1 MDENTK
7 PQTESTTTLPPK
19 PDLSEN
25 LVTALRG
32 LVDPEIGLDVI
43 ALGLIRAA
51 REQADPVEVDM
62 MLTTPF
68 CPYGGWMIQQVKE
81 ISERVY
87 EKPVKVNVLSDL
99 WDPNYMEDPGL
110 LSGW

>member
-1 MDENTK
+1 MDENSQ
-7 PQTESTTTLPPK
+7 PQTESTTTLLPK
-19 PDLSEN
+19 PDLPEN
-25 LVTALRG
+25 LVTAMRA

-51 REQADPVEVDM
+51 RAQADPVEVDM

-68 CPYGGWMIQQVKE
+68 CPYGGWMIQQVKD
-81 ISERVY
+81 ISEKVY

>member
-1 MDENTK
+1 MDEQNQ
-7 PQTESTTTLPPK
+7 PQTDSTTTLLPK
-19 PDLSEN
+19 PELPEH
-25 LVTALRG
+25 LVTEMRAL
-32 LVDPEIGLDVI
+32 LDPEIGLDVI

-51 REQADPVEVDM
+51 RENAEPVEVDM

-81 ISERVY
+81 ISERVFA
-87 EKPVKVNVLSDL
+87 KPVKVNVLSDL

-110 LSGW
+110 LTGW

>member
-1 MDENTK
+1 MDENINPRSDT
-7 PQTESTTTLPPK
+7 TSTIPK
-19 PDLSEN
+19 PELPEN
-25 LVTALRG
+25 LVTALRE
-32 LVDPEIGLDVI
+32 LVDPEIGLDVV

-51 REQADPVEVDM
+51 HEQADPVQVDM
-62 MLTTPF
+62 ILTTPF

-87 EKPVKVNVLSDL
+87 AKPVKVNVLADL

-110 LSGW
+110 LGGW